1 MLILAIGC
9 NSNTSKGF
17 TLIEILVVLFI
28 LGISVTLITLNF
40 SSLNSIEKQAKSFEY
55 TFDVLSQESILT
67 GNIVAWY
74 YDSEGEYAAYLFK
87 NNKSKIINNIKI
99 SSEIDSLSLKKT
111 FKFNDGITID
121 LHNSKLDMPL
131 LVFYPSGEVSGGE
144 LDIYYTDYIQRIII
158 KNNGNKINKIINY

>member
-17 TLIEILVVLFI
+17 TLIEILVVLLI
-28 LGISVTLITLNF
+28 LAISLTLIILNF
-40 SSLNSIEKQAKSFEY
+40 SSLNSIEKQVKSFEY

-87 NNKSKIINNIKI
+87 NTKV
-99 SSEIDSLSLKKT
+99 
-111 FKFNDGITID
+111 
-121 LHNSKLDMPL
+121 KL
-131 LVFYPSGEVSGGE
+131 
-144 LDIYYTDYIQRIII
+144 
-158 KNNGNKINKIINY
+158 

>member
-1 MLILAIGC
+1 M
-9 NSNTSKGF
+9 GF
-17 TLIEILVVLFI
+17 QI
-28 LGISVTLITLNF
+28 
-40 SSLNSIEKQAKSFEY
+40 
-55 TFDVLSQESILT
+55 
-67 GNIVAWY
+67 
-74 YDSEGEYAAYLFK
+74 
-87 NNKSKIINNIKI
+87 KIINNIKI